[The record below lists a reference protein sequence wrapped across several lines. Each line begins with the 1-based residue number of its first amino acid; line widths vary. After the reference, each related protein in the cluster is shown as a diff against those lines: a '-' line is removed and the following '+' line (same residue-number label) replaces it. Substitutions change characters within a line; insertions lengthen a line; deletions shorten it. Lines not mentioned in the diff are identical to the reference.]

1 MTGTTTRRAALA
13 GATGALA
20 LPGLAARAQQQGER
34 FPNRPITLIVPF
46 PAGGTTDGPMRAL
59 AEAASR
65 FFGQPVLVE
74 NRPGAGSTLGAAA
87 VARARPDGH
96 MVAQMTLPA
105 MRLPFMQRMPY
116 DPRRDFTPVIHLT
129 GYLFGM
135 VVRADSPFRAWAD
148 LVAAARARPNTVTVG
163 NSGANG
169 TPHLAVAE
177 LAERERIEVVH
188 VPFRGEAEQMPA
200 LLGGHI
206 MASTA
211 GSGAGQLVDEGKLRW
226 LNHWTAERTRRW
238 PEVPT
243 LLDLGYRGMVVT
255 SPYGLVAPAGLEAGV
270 LRTLHDGLKA
280 ALFDPQHQ
288 AALERYDMRT
298 EYLNSADYARF
309 MAETIDAEE
318 KRVDRL
324 GLRGT

>member
-1 MTGTTTRRAALA
+1 MTGTSRRAALV
-13 GATGALA
+13 GAAGALA
-20 LPGLAARAQQQGER
+20 LPGLARGQGER

-46 PAGGTTDGPMRAL
+46 PAGGTTDVPMRAL

-65 FFGQPVLVE
+65 HFGQPVLVE

-87 VARARPDGH
+87 VARAKPDGYTL
-96 MVAQMTLPA
+96 AQMTLPA
-105 MRLPFMQRMPY
+105 IRLAFMQRMPY

-129 GYLFGM
+129 GYLFGI
-135 VVRADSPFRAWAD
+135 VVRADSPFRTWSD
-148 LVAAARARPNTVTVG
+148 LVSAARARPNTVTIG

-169 TPHLAVAE
+169 TPHLAVVE
-177 LAERERIEVVH
+177 LAERERVEVVH

-206 MASTA
+206 RASTA

-226 LNHWTAERTRRW
+226 LNVWTAERTRRW

-243 LLDLGYRGMVVT
+243 LLELGYAGMVVT
-255 SPYGLVAPAGLEAGV
+255 SPYGLVAPAGLEPGV
-270 LRTLHDGLKA
+270 LRTLHDGLRA

-298 EYLNSADYARF
+298 EYLDSAGYARF
-309 MAETIDAEE
+309 MAETVDAEE